1 MKKIKKLILIM
12 STILLMIL
20 FIIIIVF
27 YAYNQKIKEEIAQTK
42 SEKETFENVQED
54 PSIIINGQKM
64 EKIKFAGI
72 YSTIEGIVKKYN
84 EYIRQENADAI
95 YSILYNE
102 YIKENNLKKE
112 TILNNIDKSLNY
124 EIIDLV
130 GLNAGS
136 YGIYYTKI
144 DAGNKQKF
152 LAINW
157 DVQNSTFSI
166 YPIDET
172 IYNEGINSGIKVNK
186 ERILSIQ
193 ANSYNK
199 VIIY

>member
-1 MKKIKKLILIM
+1 MNKIKKLILIM
-12 STILLMIL
+12 SIIVLIIFLL
-20 FIIIIVF
+20 IIIVF
-27 YAYNQKIKEEIAQTK
+27 YVDNKKNKEEIEQTK
-42 SEKETFENVQED
+42 REKESYENYQND

-64 EKIKFAGI
+64 KKIKFAGV
-72 YSTIEGIVKKYN
+72 YSTIEGIVEKYKG
-84 EYIRQENADAI
+84 YLRQENADAI
-95 YSILYNE
+95 YSVLYNE

-112 TILNNIDKSLNY
+112 TIINNIDKNLNY

-136 YGIYYTKI
+136 YGIYYIKI
-144 DAGNKQKF
+144 GAENIEKF

-166 YPIDET
+166 YPIDEKT
-172 IYNEGINSGIKVNK
+172 YNEGIDMGIKVNK
-186 ERILSIQ
+186 ERLLSIQ

-199 VIIY
+199 VIVY